1 MIYTCPEKR
10 YIYSQEVTM
19 ATNLTNFLL
28 SLGDDPQQ
36 LLDFEQNPQ
45 AVMAKAGLT
54 SAEQNMI
61 LNRDVQG
68 IRAHLHSDPG
78 LRQALGIPA
87 SQSIPDRISM
97 LIFPLMP

>member
-1 MIYTCPEKR
+1 
-10 YIYSQEVTM
+10 M

-45 AVMAKAGLT
+45 AAMAKAGLT

-68 IRAHLHSDPG
+68 IRAHLHSDPD
-78 LRQALGIPA
+78 LKNAMGISA
-87 SQSIPDRISM
+87 SQPHLTRIPM
-97 LIFPLMP
+97 FIFPPRP

>member
-1 MIYTCPEKR
+1 
-10 YIYSQEVTM
+10 M

-78 LRQALGIPA
+78 FRQALGITA
-87 SQSIPDRISM
+87 SQSLPATIPV
-97 LIFPLMP
+97 LVFPPRP